1 VGCGEVVEEGCGVTD
16 GVLAVTDVG
25 VSAVERETSLTT
37 REDGE
42 TGRDGSEAVVE
53 LETSEGRLLPNE
65 G

>member
-1 VGCGEVVEEGCGVTD
+1 
-16 GVLAVTDVG
+16 
-25 VSAVERETSLTT
+25 VERETSLTT